1 MLGVCFGNWGGSLA
15 FGGAQ
20 LRHMRA
26 ENLSWTPMRTTAGKY
41 QYYTVQM
48 LGLSLGGEQLRMEPA
63 PAMVDTGTTLLLL
76 QPDLY
81 RHLVRVFRE
90 RYPHLPG
97 VTGNTSL
104 LSPATDH
111 QHCLRSSDT
120 PDWSQWPT
128 LELTLDGLVLQLP
141 PTVYF
146 WREQRDKWCFGV
158 QPTPDT
164 VREGLLWCD
173 TVLSTTDDMPSSS
186 NRSSIDTTSS
196 ATSRCVAFTPC
207 N

>member
-164 VREGLLWCD
+164 VREGLLWRV
-173 TVLSTTDDMPSSS
+173 TVLSTTDDMPSFKQIEHRY
-186 NRSSIDTTSS
+186 NIIGD
-196 ATSRCVAFTPC
+196 VALRGFYTM
-207 N
+207 